1 MPFRRDFMRIM
12 RISVTVLFILT
23 LIAFIGVFIFQKK
36 NEDSTIPVITIED
49 DFIEVKCDA
58 TNKDFL
64 KGIKAYD
71 EKDGDLTDEVIVE
84 SVSRFIEAGVCEVK
98 YAVCDSNNHV
108 AHATRKVRYV
118 DYEAPKFKL
127 SESLCFSLYENVDIS
142 SYIGAVDDIEGN
154 ISGNIV
160 ITSPDYTSAVTGIFT
175 LELSVSNKKGDTSTL
190 SLPLIMEERTLS
202 APTIELKDYLIYIDK
217 NQKVDFEDYIVEATD
232 RNDRDLTDRI
242 EIDDNVNFKKSGTYT
257 VHYFV
262 TDSNGAK
269 GHSVLNVVVE
279 D

>member
-1 MPFRRDFMRIM
+1 M

-23 LIAFIGVFIFQKK
+23 LIAFFTVFVFQKK
-36 NEDSTIPVITIED
+36 NEDNTIPEITIEN

-58 TNKDFL
+58 TNEDFL
-64 KGIKAYD
+64 KGVKATD
-71 EKDGDLTDEVIVE
+71 EKDGDLTDDVIVE
-84 SVSRFIEAGVCEVK
+84 SVSRFIEPGVCEVK

-108 AHATRKVRYV
+108 AHATRKVRYT
-118 DYEAPKFKL
+118 DYEAPRFKL
-127 SESLCFSLYENVDIS
+127 KNSLCFSLYENVNIP
-142 SYIGAVDDIEGN
+142 SYIGAVDSIEGN
-154 ISGNIV
+154 ISENVV
-160 ITSPDYTSAVTGIFT
+160 ITSPDYSSSVTGIFT
-175 LELSVSNKKGDTSTL
+175 LELSVANKKGDTSTL
-190 SLPLIMEERTLS
+190 SLPLIMEDRNLS
-202 APTIELKDYLIYIDK
+202 APTIKLKDYLIYVNK
-217 NQKVDFEDYIVEATD
+217 NQEVDFEDYIVEATD